1 MEKQS
6 PMPSSYTTYDFIN
19 MVPNSP
25 MSMQMPSMG
34 NDWTMAMP
42 HEYMRISQPSTPE
55 AQPSHQQLLR
65 HSLHRLHTPLM
76 SNSDDMNL
84 SSSVGSVSG
93 YSDTEFSPVEH
104 SFTTE
109 DVPYLAS
116 PMPLYNSYSSQNSP
130 VDHSFGMVDSRGP
143 TSCPDQYYAQSELSS
158 SLSSHPTIYDMGDNR
173 QIVGSPAIGSR
184 DILFDD
190 DTHGTLYKLL

>member
-1 MEKQS
+1 
-6 PMPSSYTTYDFIN
+6 
-19 MVPNSP
+19 
-25 MSMQMPSMG
+25 MG
-34 NDWTMAMP
+34 NDWTMAMS

-76 SNSDDMNL
+76 SNGDEMNL
-84 SSSVGSVSG
+84 SSSVGSVSA
-93 YSDTEFSPVEH
+93 YSDTEYSPVEH

-130 VDHSFGMVDSRGP
+130 VDHSFGMIDSRGP
-143 TSCPDQYYAQSELSS
+143 TSCPDQYYAQSDLSS

-173 QIVGSPAIGSR
+173 QIVGSPALSRR

-190 DTHGTLYKLL
+190 DTHGMLYEPPSIRLS